1 MESTKRSIILF
12 LLFFFCT
19 PVFSQEWVKG
29 NCVFNTEDGDI
40 SVDGDVVTDFREG
53 TALVVSA
60 RLKQSYGQGTMQT
73 TRINRLHKVDMTTQ
87 REETFFPKDWNFDEG
102 VSCFGDNKNELFFQ
116 TDLDVRG
123 TFSKSY
129 KIFLWDSTLTSK
141 SVGLPVEMAGNTG
154 EGSFDNM
161 NPTYDPVEK
170 LLIFSSNRAG
180 GFGGHDLYGCYRMEK
195 GWGPVFNLGQGVNTS
210 DNELGATLF
219 QGTLYFSRMNL
230 QDLSVG
236 VLLFSAE
243 QKEAFRVSK
252 KLPSPFNNDKEDA
265 YKIVFVSA
273 NEAYVSREHQ
283 IDHYIL
289 PKKNKQV
296 QFRLKEGTRV
306 LSNIGLSVVSVG
318 SGERSDLKSNAE
330 GLTALFSLSLETK
343 YKVSIQEKDWE
354 ILKATG
360 NGKGYRAELI
370 DEFGNIIRVFKFDAN
385 GNFQFELLDF
395 VYTNLTLLEEVDRSK
410 LNVSKVEASISIGLS
425 TKKYFFPVNESA
437 LNEIQ
442 KIDLRNWLRDQTNS
456 TFTISGFASSDG
468 SSKRNK
474 ELANTRIQATKQWLV
489 ANGIP
494 EKNIKIKVIGINEL
508 GEKGR
513 RVELEAIPLSSH

>member
-1 MESTKRSIILF
+1 MESTKRSLILY
-12 LLFFFCT
+12 LLFFFCA
-19 PVFSQEWVKG
+19 PVFSQEWVKV
-29 NCVFNTEDGDI
+29 NCLFNTEDGDLL
-40 SVDGDVVTDFREG
+40 SDYREG
-53 TALVVSA
+53 TALVVSG

-73 TRINRLHKVDMTTQ
+73 TRINRLHRIDLFTG

-102 VSCFGDNKNELFFQ
+102 VSCFGESKNELFFQ
-116 TDLDVRG
+116 TELDERG
-123 TFSKSY
+123 TLSKSY
-129 KIFLWDSTLTSK
+129 NIFLWDSALTVK
-141 SVGLPVEMAGNTG
+141 SVGSPVEMFGHLG
-154 EGSFDNM
+154 DGGFDNM
-161 NPTYDPVEK
+161 NPTYDPIEK
-170 LLIFSSNRAG
+170 LLVFSSNRAG
-180 GFGGHDLYGCYRMEK
+180 GFGAHDLYGCYRMGK
-195 GWGPVFNLGQGVNTS
+195 GWGPVFNLGSGVNTS

-219 QGTLYFSRMNL
+219 QGTLYFSRMDMKDNL
-230 QDLSVG
+230 KTTLYS
-236 VLLFSAE
+236 SI
-243 QKEAFRVSK
+243 QKEAFQTST
-252 KLPSPFNNDKEDA
+252 KLSTPFNNENRDA

-306 LSNIGLSVVSVG
+306 LPNIGLSVVSVG
-318 SGERSDLKSNAE
+318 SGERSELKSNAE
-330 GLTALFSLSLETK
+330 GLTSLFSLSLETK

-354 ILKATG
+354 VLKATG
-360 NGKGYRAELI
+360 NGKGYKAELI

-395 VYTNLTLLEEVDRSK
+395 VYTNLTLLEEVDRSR
-410 LNVSKVEASISIGLS
+410 LNVSKVEASISTSIS

-442 KIDLRNWLRDQTNS
+442 KIDLRNWLKDQSNS

-468 SSKRNK
+468 TSKRNK

-489 ANGIP
+489 VNGIP

>member
-12 LLFFFCT
+12 FLVLFVA
-19 PVFSQEWVKG
+19 PVYSQEWVKV

-40 SVDGDVVTDFREG
+40 TVDGDVVTDFREG

-73 TRINRLHKVDMTTQ
+73 TRINRLHKVDLFTQ

-102 VSCFGDNKNELFFQ
+102 ISCFGDSKNELFFQ
-116 TDLDVRG
+116 TELDVRG
-123 TFSKSY
+123 TFSAYY
-129 KIFLWDSTLTSK
+129 KIFLWDSTLTTK
-141 SVGLPVEMAGNTG
+141 IVGLPVEMAGNKG
-154 EGSFDNM
+154 EGGFDNI
-161 NPTYDPVEK
+161 NPTYDPIEK
-170 LLIFSSNRAG
+170 FLVFSSNRPG
-180 GFGGHDLYGCYRMEK
+180 GYGAHDLYGCYRLEK
-195 GWGPVFNLGQGVNTS
+195 GWGPVFNLGPGVNTP

-219 QGTLYFSRMNL
+219 QGTLYFSRMGL
-230 QDLSVG
+230 QDNLKMT
-236 VLLFSAE
+236 LYSAL
-243 QKEAFRVSK
+243 QKEAFHNAT
-252 KLPSPFNNDKEDA
+252 KLLAPFNNENGDA
-265 YKIVFVSA
+265 WKVVFVSN

-283 IDHYIL
+283 IDHLIL

-318 SGERSDLKSNAE
+318 SGERSELKSNTE

-354 ILKATG
+354 LLKATG
-360 NGKGYRAELI
+360 NGKGYKAELI

-395 VYTNLTLLEEVDRSK
+395 VYTNLTFLEEIDRSR
-410 LNVSKVEASISIGLS
+410 LGSYTVESSNSIS
-425 TKKYFFPVNESA
+425 TKKYFFPVNESS
-437 LNEIQ
+437 LNEMQ
-442 KIDLRNWLRDQTNS
+442 KIDLRNWLKDQSNS
-456 TFTISGFASSDG
+456 TITISGYASSDG

-474 ELANTRIQATKQWLV
+474 ELANARIQATKMVLLAQGVL
-489 ANGIP
+489 
-494 EKNIKIKVIGINEL
+494 EKNIKVKVIGINEF

-513 RVELEAIPLSSH
+513 RVELEAIPLSSQ

>member
-1 MESTKRSIILF
+1 MESTKRSLILY
-12 LLFFFCT
+12 LLFFFCA
-19 PVFSQEWVKG
+19 PVFSQEWVKV
-29 NCVFNTEDGDI
+29 NCLFNTEDGDLL
-40 SVDGDVVTDFREG
+40 SDYREG
-53 TALVVSA
+53 TALVVSG

-73 TRINRLHKVDMTTQ
+73 TRINRLHRIDLFTG

-102 VSCFGDNKNELFFQ
+102 VSCFGESKNELFFQ
-116 TDLDVRG
+116 TELDERG
-123 TFSKSY
+123 TLSKSY
-129 KIFLWDSTLTSK
+129 NIFLWDSALTVK
-141 SVGLPVEMAGNTG
+141 SVGSPVEMFGNLG
-154 EGSFDNM
+154 DGGFDNM
-161 NPTYDPVEK
+161 NPTYDPIEK
-170 LLIFSSNRAG
+170 LLVFSSNRAG
-180 GFGGHDLYGCYRMEK
+180 GFGAHDLYGCYRMGK
-195 GWGPVFNLGQGVNTS
+195 GWGPVFNLGSGVNTS

-219 QGTLYFSRMNL
+219 QGTLYFSRMDMKDNL
-230 QDLSVG
+230 KTTLYS
-236 VLLFSAE
+236 SI
-243 QKEAFRVSK
+243 QKEAFQTST
-252 KLPSPFNNDKEDA
+252 KLSTPFNNENRDA

-306 LSNIGLSVVSVG
+306 LPNIGLSVVSVG
-318 SGERSDLKSNAE
+318 SGERSELKSNAE
-330 GLTALFSLSLETK
+330 GLTSLFSLSLETK

-354 ILKATG
+354 VLKATG
-360 NGKGYRAELI
+360 NGKGYKAELI

-395 VYTNLTLLEEVDRSK
+395 VYTNLTLLEEVDRSR
-410 LNVSKVEASISIGLS
+410 LNVSKVEASISTSIS

-468 SSKRNK
+468 TSKRNK

-489 ANGIP
+489 VNGIP

>member
-1 MESTKRSIILF
+1 M
-12 LLFFFCT
+12 
-19 PVFSQEWVKG
+19 
-29 NCVFNTEDGDI
+29 D
-40 SVDGDVVTDFREG
+40 
-53 TALVVSA
+53 
-60 RLKQSYGQGTMQT
+60 
-73 TRINRLHKVDMTTQ
+73 
-87 REETFFPKDWNFDEG
+87 
-102 VSCFGDNKNELFFQ
+102 
-116 TDLDVRG
+116 
-123 TFSKSY
+123 
-129 KIFLWDSTLTSK
+129 
-141 SVGLPVEMAGNTG
+141 
-154 EGSFDNM
+154 
-161 NPTYDPVEK
+161 
-170 LLIFSSNRAG
+170 
-180 GFGGHDLYGCYRMEK
+180 K
-195 GWGPVFNLGQGVNTS
+195 GWGPVFNLGPGVNTS

-230 QDLSVG
+230 SDLNMTLYS
-236 VLLFSAE
+236 SS
-243 QKEAFRVSK
+243 QKEAFRTSI
-252 KLPSPFNNDKEDA
+252 KLAAPFNNEKGDA

-273 NEAYVSREHQ
+273 HEVYVSREHQ
-283 IDHYIL
+283 IEHYIL

-306 LSNIGLSVVSVG
+306 LPNIGLSVVSVG
-318 SGERSDLKSNAE
+318 GGERSELKSNTE

-343 YKVSIQEKDWE
+343 YKVSIAEKDWE
-354 ILKATG
+354 LLKATG
-360 NGKGYRAELI
+360 NGKGYKAELI

-410 LNVSKVEASISIGLS
+410 LNAVKVEASINTSVS

-468 SSKRNK
+468 SSRRNK
-474 ELANTRIQATKQWLV
+474 ELANNRIQATKKWLI

-494 EKNIKIKVIGINEL
+494 EKNIKIKVLGINET

-513 RVELEAIPLSSH
+513 RVELEAIPVSSH

>member
-19 PVFSQEWVKG
+19 PVFSQEWVKV

-40 SVDGDVVTDFREG
+40 NFDGDVVTDFREG

-73 TRINRLHKVDMTTQ
+73 TRINRLHKVDMYTD

-102 VSCFGDNKNELFFQ
+102 ISCFGDNKNELFFQ
-116 TDLDVRG
+116 TELDERG
-123 TFSKSY
+123 TLSNSY
-129 KIFLWDSTLTSK
+129 KIFLWDSTLTFNSIGK
-141 SVGLPVEMAGNTG
+141 PVEMQGNRG
-154 EGSFDNM
+154 ESGYDNM
-161 NPTYDPVEK
+161 NPTYDPKER
-170 LLIFSSNRAG
+170 LLIFSSNRPG
-180 GFGGHDLYGCYRMEK
+180 GYGAHDLYGCYRMEK
-195 GWGPVFNLGQGVNTS
+195 GWGPVFNLGPGVNTP

-219 QGTLYFSRMNL
+219 QGTLYFTRMSM
-230 QDLSVG
+230 QDMG
-236 VLLFSAE
+236 MILFSAE

-252 KLPSPFNNDKEDA
+252 KLPFPFNNEKEDA

-283 IDHYIL
+283 IDRYIL
-289 PKKNKQV
+289 PRKNKQV

-306 LSNIGLSVVSVG
+306 LQNIGLTLISVG
-318 SGERSDLKSNAE
+318 GGERSELKSNSE
-330 GLTALFSLSLETK
+330 GLTTLFSLSLETK

-354 ILKATG
+354 VLKATG
-360 NGKGYRAELI
+360 NGKGYKAELI

-395 VYTNLTLLEEVDRSK
+395 VYTNLTFLEEIDRSK
-410 LNVSKVEASISIGLS
+410 LGRYSSESNNSFS
-425 TKKYFFPVNESA
+425 TKKYFFPVHESI
-437 LNEIQ
+437 LNEMQ
-442 KIDLRNWLRDQTNS
+442 KIDLRNWLKDQSNS

-474 ELANTRIQATKQWLV
+474 ELANARIQSTKLV
-489 ANGIP
+489 LLAQGVP
-494 EKNIKIKVIGINEL
+494 EKNIKVKVIGINEV

-513 RVELEAIPLSSH
+513 RVELEAIPLSSQ

>member
-12 LLFFFCT
+12 FLFLFGA
-19 PVFSQEWVKG
+19 PVFSQEWVKV

-40 SVDGDVVTDFREG
+40 NVDGDVVSDFREG

-73 TRINRLHKVDMTTQ
+73 TRINRLHKVDLFTQ

-102 VSCFGDNKNELFFQ
+102 ISCFGDSKNELFFQ
-116 TDLDVRG
+116 TELDVRG
-123 TFSKSY
+123 TFSPYY

-141 SVGLPVEMAGNTG
+141 SVGLPLEMAGNKG

-161 NPTYDPVEK
+161 NPTYDPLEK
-170 LLIFSSNRAG
+170 LLIFSSNRPG
-180 GFGGHDLYGCYRMEK
+180 GFGGHDLYGCYRLEN

-252 KLPSPFNNDKEDA
+252 KLPSPFNNEKEDA

-283 IDHYIL
+283 IDRYIL

-306 LSNIGLSVVSVG
+306 LQNICLTVISVG
-318 SGERSDLKSNAE
+318 SGERTELKSNSE
-330 GLTALFSLSLETK
+330 GLTTLFSLSLETK

-354 ILKATG
+354 LLKATG
-360 NGKGYRAELI
+360 NGKGYKAELI
-370 DEFGNIIRVFKFDAN
+370 DEFGNIIRVSKFDAN

-395 VYTNLTLLEEVDRSK
+395 VYTNLTFLEEIDRSR
-410 LNVSKVEASISIGLS
+410 LGSYSVESSKSIS
-425 TKKYFFPVNESA
+425 TKKYFFPVNENS
-437 LNEIQ
+437 LNEMQ
-442 KIDLRNWLRDQTNS
+442 KIDLRNWLMDQSNS
-456 TFTISGFASSDG
+456 TIVISGFASSDG
-468 SSKRNK
+468 SPRRNK
-474 ELANTRIQATKQWLV
+474 ELANARIQATKMVLLAQGVL
-489 ANGIP
+489 
-494 EKNIKIKVIGINEL
+494 EKNIKVKVIGINEV

-513 RVELEAIPLSSH
+513 RVELEAIPLSSQ

>member
-1 MESTKRSIILF
+1 MESTKTGVVLF

-19 PVFSQEWVKG
+19 PVFSQEWVQL
-29 NCVFNTEDGDI
+29 NCIFNSESGDLL
-40 SVDGDVVTDFREG
+40 SDYREG

-73 TRINRLHKVDMTTQ
+73 TRINRLHRIDLFTE

-102 VSCFGDNKNELFFQ
+102 VSCFGDDKKELFFQ
-116 TDLDVRG
+116 TELDERG
-123 TFSKSY
+123 TLSKSY
-129 KIFLWDSTLTSK
+129 KIFLWDSTLTYK
-141 SVGLPVEMAGNTG
+141 SVGAPVEMAGNSG
-154 EGSFDNM
+154 EGGFDNI
-161 NPTYDPVEK
+161 NPTYDPIEK

-180 GFGGHDLYGCYRMEK
+180 GFGAHDLYGCYRVGK
-195 GWGPVFNLGQGVNTS
+195 GWGPVFNLGPGVNTS
-210 DNELGATLF
+210 NNELGATLF
-219 QGTLYFSRMNL
+219 QGTLYFSRMDMEDNL
-230 QDLSVG
+230 KTTLYS
-236 VLLFSAE
+236 SI
-243 QKEAFRVSK
+243 QKEAFQTSTT
-252 KLPSPFNNDKEDA
+252 LPSPFNNEKGDA

-273 NEAYVSREHQ
+273 NEAYVSHDQE
-283 IDHYIL
+283 IEHYIL
-289 PKKNKQV
+289 PQKSKQV

-306 LSNIGLSVVSVG
+306 LPNIGLSVVSVG
-318 SGERSDLKSNAE
+318 SGERSDLKSNSE
-330 GLTALFSLSLETK
+330 GITALFNLSLETK
-343 YKVSIQEKDWE
+343 YKVSIAEKDWE
-354 ILKATG
+354 LLKATG
-360 NGKGYRAELI
+360 NGKGYKAELI

-395 VYTNLTLLEEVDRSK
+395 VYTNLTLLEEVDRSR
-410 LNVSKVEASISIGLS
+410 LNVSKVEASISTSVS

-474 ELANTRIQATKQWLV
+474 ELANTRIQVTKQWLM
-489 ANGIP
+489 ANGIS
-494 EKNIKIKVIGINEL
+494 EKNIKIKVIGINEF

-513 RVELEAIPLSSH
+513 RVELQAIPLSSH

>member
-1 MESTKRSIILF
+1 MESTKRSVILF
-12 LLFFFCT
+12 LLFFFCI
-19 PVFSQEWVKG
+19 PVFSQEWVKVK
-29 NCVFNTEDGDI
+29 CVLNTEGGDLL
-40 SVDGDVVTDFREG
+40 SDYRGG
-53 TALVVSA
+53 TALVISS
-60 RLKQSYGQGTMQT
+60 RLNQVYGQGTMQT

-102 VSCFGDNKNELFFQ
+102 VSCFGDDKNELFFQ
-116 TDLDVRG
+116 TELDERG
-123 TFSKSY
+123 TLSKSY
-129 KIFLWDSTLTSK
+129 KIFLWDSTLTFK
-141 SVGLPVEMAGNTG
+141 SVGTPVEMAGNTG
-154 EGSFDNM
+154 EGGYDNM
-161 NPTYDPVEK
+161 NPTYDPNEK
-170 LLIFSSNRAG
+170 LLVFSSNRSG
-180 GFGGHDLYGCYRMEK
+180 GYGAHDLYGCYRVGK
-195 GWGPVFNLGQGVNTS
+195 SWGPVFNLGPGVNTS

-219 QGTLYFSRMNL
+219 QGTLYFSRMDMEDNL
-230 QDLSVG
+230 KTTLYS
-236 VLLFSAE
+236 SI
-243 QKEAFRVSK
+243 QKEGFQTSK
-252 KLPSPFNNDKEDA
+252 TLPSPFNNEKGDA

-273 NEAYVSREHQ
+273 NEAYVSHDQE
-283 IDHYIL
+283 IEHYIL
-289 PKKNKQV
+289 PQKSKQV

-306 LSNIGLSVVSVG
+306 LPNIGLSVVSIG

-330 GLTALFSLSLETK
+330 GLTALFNLSLETK

-360 NGKGYRAELI
+360 NGKGYKAELI
-370 DEFGNIIRVFKFDAN
+370 DEFANIIRVFKFDAN

-410 LNVSKVEASISIGLS
+410 LNFSKVESSINTSIS

-474 ELANTRIQATKQWLV
+474 ELANTRIQATKQWLM

-513 RVELEAIPLSSH
+513 RVELQAIPLSSH

>member
-12 LLFFFCT
+12 LLFFFVA
-19 PVFSQEWVKG
+19 PVFSQEWVKV
-29 NCVFNTEDGDI
+29 NCVFNTEDGDLL
-40 SVDGDVVTDFREG
+40 SDYREG
-53 TALVVSA
+53 TALVVSG

-73 TRINRLHKVDMTTQ
+73 TRINRLHRVDLFTE

-102 VSCFGDNKNELFFQ
+102 VSCFGDHKNELFFQ
-116 TDLDVRG
+116 TELDERG
-123 TFSKSY
+123 TLSKSY
-129 KIFLWDSTLTSK
+129 KIFLWDSALTFK
-141 SVGLPVEMAGNTG
+141 SVGAPVEMAGNTG
-154 EGSFDNM
+154 EGSFDNI
-161 NPTYDPVEK
+161 NPTYDTIEK
-170 LLIFSSNRAG
+170 LLVFSSNRSG
-180 GFGGHDLYGCYRMEK
+180 GFGAHDLYGCYRVGK
-195 GWGPVFNLGQGVNTS
+195 GWGPVFNLGPGVNTS
-210 DNELGATLF
+210 DHEMGATLY
-219 QGTLYFSRMNL
+219 QGTLYFTRLNL
-230 QDLSVG
+230 SDLTCNLYS
-236 VLLFSAE
+236 SE
-243 QKEAFRVSK
+243 KNEAFKISN
-252 KLPSPFNNDKEDA
+252 KLPSPFNDEKGEA
-265 YKIVFVSA
+265 YKIVFVSEW
-273 NEAYVSREHQ
+273 EAYVSREHQ
-283 IDHYIL
+283 IDHLIL

-306 LSNIGLSVVSVG
+306 LPDIGLSVVSAG

-330 GLTALFSLSLETK
+330 GLTALFNLSLETK

-360 NGKGYRAELI
+360 NGKGYKAELI

-395 VYTNLTLLEEVDRSK
+395 VYTSLTLLEEVDRSK
-410 LNVSKVEASISIGLS
+410 LNVSKVESSINTSIS
-425 TKKYFFPVNESA
+425 TKKYFFPVNESS

-474 ELANTRIQATKQWLV
+474 ELANTRIQATKQCLI

-494 EKNIKIKVIGINEL
+494 EKSIKIKIVGINEI

-513 RVELEAIPLSSH
+513 RVELQAIPLSSQ

>member
-1 MESTKRSIILF
+1 MESTKRSVILF
-12 LLFFFCT
+12 LLFFFAT
-19 PVFSQEWVKG
+19 PVFSQEWVKV
-29 NCVFNTEDGDI
+29 NCVFNTEDGDLL
-40 SVDGDVVTDFREG
+40 SDYREG
-53 TALVVSA
+53 TALVVSG

-73 TRINRLHKVDMTTQ
+73 TRINRLHRIDLFTE

-102 VSCFGDNKNELFFQ
+102 VSCFGDDKNELFFQ
-116 TDLDVRG
+116 TELDERG
-123 TFSKSY
+123 TLSKSY
-129 KIFLWDSTLTSK
+129 KIFLWDSTLTFK
-141 SVGLPVEMAGNTG
+141 SVGAPVEMSGNKG
-154 EGSFDNM
+154 DGGFDN
-161 NPTYDPVEK
+161 NCPTYDPTDR
-170 LLIFSSNRAG
+170 LLIFSSDRSG
-180 GFGGHDLYGCYRMEK
+180 GYGGLDLYGCYRVGK
-195 GWGPVFNLGQGVNTS
+195 GWGPVFNLGPGVNTS

-230 QDLSVG
+230 SDLNMTLYS
-236 VLLFSAE
+236 SS
-243 QKEAFRVSK
+243 QKEAFKTST
-252 KLPSPFNNDKEDA
+252 KLSAPFNNEKGDA

-273 NEAYVSREHQ
+273 NEAYVSREQQ
-283 IDHYIL
+283 IEHYIL
-289 PKKNKQV
+289 PQKNKQV

-306 LSNIGLSVVSVG
+306 LPNIGLSVVSVG
-318 SGERSDLKSNAE
+318 GGERSDLKSNAE
-330 GLTALFSLSLETK
+330 GITALFNLSLETK

-354 ILKATG
+354 LLKATG
-360 NGKGYRAELI
+360 NGKGYKAELI

-395 VYTNLTLLEEVDRSK
+395 VYTNLTLLEEVDRSR
-410 LNVSKVEASISIGLS
+410 LNVSKVEAAISRSVS

-442 KIDLRNWLRDQTNS
+442 KIDLRNWLRDQANS

-474 ELANTRIQATKQWLV
+474 ELANTRILSTKQWLIT
-489 ANGIP
+489 NGIP
-494 EKNIKIKVIGINEL
+494 EKSIKIKVVGINEV